1 MREAT
6 AITSRAAFRVDD
18 PMDRNLPT
26 VRSDFRRSVKRRFVD
41 AGITLASPAAQS
53 LSGEVT
59 VRHGATESPAATG
72 E

>member
-1 MREAT
+1 LREAT
-6 AITSRAAFRVDD
+6 AITIRAAFRVDD

-26 VRSDFRRSVKRRFVD
+26 VRSDFRRSVKRRFDD
-41 AGITLASPAAQS
+41 AGITLAPPAAQS

-59 VRHGATESPAATG
+59 VRHGAVAAG